1 MLCIDMAS
9 DLPGQRLTM
18 TGMPATRV
26 TGTLTRQTGAMRL
39 DPFVEAVLA
48 DPQALR
54 RTFPE
59 IATEVMRLCSGA
71 HVEPQALATALYR
84 DPFATAQVIS
94 IANSPMFAPRTPILG
109 VVDAASRLGLDA
121 LRDVVLM
128 VIQNA
133 EMYRVRG
140 FEGPVETIRRR
151 AVATAVAGRYLAKM
165 LRADPEYAFLAGL
178 LHDVGELLLLESLVK
193 NGLARPD
200 RWEDPAESGPVREAL
215 HRSHTMLGAGVLRNG
230 KLPSGVVD
238 AALCH
243 HDYKLDGKPH
253 VAAHLVAAS
262 ETLASHALQEKSAE
276 IPPANV
282 APLRELGLD
291 GTHMRAILD
300 QLRAALPGV
309 L

>member
-1 MLCIDMAS
+1 
-9 DLPGQRLTM
+9 M
-18 TGMPATRV
+18 TGMPTARITS
-26 TGTLTRQTGAMRL
+26 TLTRQTGAMRL
-39 DPFVEAVLA
+39 DPFVESVLA

-59 IATEVMRLCSGA
+59 VAADVMRLCSGA
-71 HVEPQALATALYR
+71 HADPQALATAIYR

-133 EMYRVRG
+133 EMYRLRG
-140 FEGPVETIRRR
+140 FEGAIETIRRR
-151 AVATAVAGRYLAKM
+151 SVATAVTGRLLAKM

-193 NGLARPD
+193 NGLARAD

-215 HRSHTMLGAGVLRNG
+215 HRSHTVLGAGVLRNG

-243 HDYKLDGKPH
+243 HDYKADGKPH

-262 ETLASHALQEKSAE
+262 EALAVHALQEKAVE

-291 GTHMRAILD
+291 GTHMRALLD
-300 QLRAALPGV
+300 QVRASLPQALG
-309 L
+309 